1 MKYFIDTEF
10 KEYLK
15 QHRVFGIPVGYP
27 TPTIDL
33 ISIGIV
39 CEDGRSYYALNKECD
54 LNEICEDEWLWEH
67 VITPIYQEHVHG
79 DARNYVGLN
88 DENVKAVFNSFG
100 RTKKQI
106 REEIKQFIYLTSF
119 INNPESIVNWEQ
131 VKGSFPI
138 DFYGYFA
145 DYDWVVFCQLFGRM
159 LDLPK
164 GFPMYC
170 RDLKQMM
177 DDYGLTKEWK
187 QKNCPDPKGEHNALV
202 DAKWNLDLYNKII
215 LT

>member
-10 KEYLK
+10 KEYFK
-15 QHRVFGIPVGYP
+15 QHRILGIPVGYK

-39 CEDGRSYYALNKECD
+39 CEDGSSYYALNKECD
-54 LNEICEDEWLWEH
+54 LSEVCKDPWLWKN
-67 VITPIYQEHVHG
+67 VITPIYTEHVHG

-88 DENVKAVFNSFG
+88 DSNVKSIFNSFG
-100 RTKKQI
+100 KTRK
-106 REEIKQFIYLTSF
+106 EITNEVTAFIHTDS
-119 INNPESIVNWEQ
+119 
-131 VKGSFPI
+131 PI
-138 DFYGYFA
+138 EFYGYFA

-170 RDLKQMM
+170 RDLKQIM
-177 DDYGLTKEWK
+177 DDKGLDWGWK
-187 QKNCPDPKGEHNALV
+187 QKNCPDPKGEHNAFV
-202 DAKWNLDLYNKII
+202 DAKWNLELYKKII
-215 LT
+215 KV